1 MSEVVRLMT
10 TRSIDLLNIWLML
23 LSCLL
28 AFLFPFQLF
37 LFSFAVLG
45 PLHYF
50 TEIPWLRG
58 KKFFTTGK
66 YDAALLL
73 VLCVLI
79 AVLHY
84 SLPINQAQT
93 QTTQTLIG
101 SFGFVAFASAL
112 ALTTIQKMSYKLIAL
127 LIIGVSAILFSG
139 FSIMLV
145 LFANL
150 IPTIVHV
157 YIFTG
162 AFILYGALRHKSK
175 TGIAS
180 LAVFAGCTLAIF
192 LITPDA
198 QSDRSLSY
206 YVQSSYLFFAGL
218 NIDLLNILGMARTTP
233 DTPGLADVVFTSN
246 VGIIIMR
253 LIAFSYTYHFLNWF
267 SKTSIIKWHQV
278 PKRSLVII
286 GLLWVASLVLYA
298 VDYKLGLEY
307 LYALSLL
314 HVVLE
319 YPLNHRTFIGIGQ
332 EVRGLVSGKRVVA

>member
-1 MSEVVRLMT
+1 M
-10 TRSIDLLNIWLML
+10 
-23 LSCLL
+23 
-28 AFLFPFQLF
+28 
-37 LFSFAVLG
+37 
-45 PLHYF
+45 
-50 TEIPWLRG
+50 
-58 KKFFTTGK
+58 
-66 YDAALLL
+66 

-79 AVLHY
+79 AVLHF
-84 SLPINQAQT
+84 SLPINQTQT

-127 LIIGVSAILFSG
+127 IIIGVSAILFSG

-180 LAVFAGCTLAIF
+180 LVVFAGCTLAIF

-218 NIDLLNILGMARTTP
+218 NIDLLNIFGMARTTP
-233 DTPGLADVVFTSN
+233 DTPGLADVIFTSN

-286 GLLWVASLVLYA
+286 GLLWIASLVLYA

-319 YPLNHRTFIGIGQ
+319 YPLNHRTFIAIGQ
-332 EVRGLVSGKRVVA
+332 EVRGLFTSKRVVA